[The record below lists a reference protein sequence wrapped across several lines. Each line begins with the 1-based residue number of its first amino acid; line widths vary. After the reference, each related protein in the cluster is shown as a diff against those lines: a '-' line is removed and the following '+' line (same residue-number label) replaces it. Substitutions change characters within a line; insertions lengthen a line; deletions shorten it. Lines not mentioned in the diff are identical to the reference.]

1 MSRKVVRRSI
11 DAPDG
16 VHCVDLLEGRPGA
29 FAFALCRRDPEDP
42 HGWRVLPG
50 LDGGGYGSLED
61 ARDAARAVAPW
72 LPR

>member
-16 VHCVDLLEGRPGA
+16 VHCVDLLEGPQGS
-29 FAFALCRRDPEDP
+29 FALCRRDPEDP

-50 LDGGGYGSLED
+50 LDGEGYVSLD
-61 ARDAARAVAPW
+61 KAREAARAVAPW
-72 LPR
+72 LTR